1 MAAFL
6 ASSYT
11 CGAAAA
17 YERGAND
24 IMRTGHIILLNGT
37 SSAGKSTLA
46 KALQSSLAEPYLHV
60 GIDTMVFA
68 LPKRYLNPPLWQ
80 EVFKYTWPPEGSDG
94 GLVIEAAPLG
104 HQLISGLHH
113 TIAALAQTGN
123 NVIVDHVLLDP
134 AWVRECA
141 RVLGRYPARFVGVY
155 CPLAVVEQRER
166 DRQDRTLGQARAHF
180 HKVHA
185 HGRYDL
191 IVDTAQMTTEACAAH
206 ILAHLQPNLPSSALA
221 MLQEQG

>member
-1 MAAFL
+1 M
-6 ASSYT
+6 T
-11 CGAAAA
+11 H
-17 YERGAND
+17 
-24 IMRTGHIILLNGT
+24 TGHIILLNGT

-46 KALQSSLAEPYLHV
+46 KALQTSLAEPYLHV

-80 EVFKYTWPPEGSDG
+80 EVFTYTWPPKGSDG
-94 GLVIEAAPLG
+94 DLVIEAAPLG

-113 TIAALAQTGN
+113 MIAALAQTGN

-141 RVLGRYPARFVGVY
+141 TVIGRFPALLVGVY

-166 DRQDRTLGQARAHF
+166 DRQDRTLGQARAQF

-185 HGRYDL
+185 HGLYDL
-191 IVDTAQMTTEACAAH
+191 TVDTSQMTTEACAAH
-206 ILAHLQPNLPSSALA
+206 ILAHLQPNLPSSALVK
-221 MLQEQG
+221 LQAYG